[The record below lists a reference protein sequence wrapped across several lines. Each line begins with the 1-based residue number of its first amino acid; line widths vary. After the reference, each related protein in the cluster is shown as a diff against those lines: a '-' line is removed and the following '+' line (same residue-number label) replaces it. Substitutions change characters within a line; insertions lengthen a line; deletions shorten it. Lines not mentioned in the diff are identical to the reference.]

1 MPKKQVNYQNAV
13 IYKIVCNDVNIK
25 DVYVGSTTDFR
36 RRKTSHKKACCDIND
51 KHHHLKV
58 YEMIRNNQGWTN
70 WSMLEIE
77 KYPCADGNEMRA
89 RERFHYE
96 QLHANMNSM
105 RPFIT
110 DEERNQDAAA
120 QKRRSRDKLR
130 AENFELYCIK
140 KNINDVKYYIKHY
153 ERDGYKRT
161 DPNIVYPTIDE
172 LNETLKSYQD
182 DLAEELMKPKVELT
196 VEQQEA
202 IDRKA
207 ESYAISREI
216 HKHVDAMNQTTTN
229 I

>member
-1 MPKKQVNYQNAV
+1 MPKKQVNYQNGV
-13 IYKIVCNDVNIK
+13 IYKIVCNDVNVK

-36 RRKTSHKKACCDIND
+36 RRKTAHKKSCCDIND

-58 YEMIRNNQGWTN
+58 YKMINDNNGWDA
-70 WSMLEIE
+70 WQMLEVE
-77 KYPCADGNEMRA
+77 KFACNDGNELRA

-96 QLHANMNSM
+96 QLNANMNSM

-110 DEERNQDAAA
+110 NDERNQDAAA
-120 QKRRSRDKLR
+120 QKKRSRDKLR
-130 AENFELYCIK
+130 AENFNLYCIK
-140 KNINDVKYYIKHY
+140 KNINDIKYYMKHY
-153 ERDGYKRT
+153 ERDRHMRT
-161 DPNIVYPTIDE
+161 DPPTIEE
-172 LNETLKSYQD
+172 LNEMLQSYQD

-216 HKHVDAMNQTTTN
+216 NNYVNAMNETATATTT